1 MSPQRR
7 QHPWRRRRHRRQ
19 QQPNLLRN
27 TIVAKGAT
35 ALGKNYV
42 GQRTVSRGN
51 NLSDDGSCNLNQ
63 ESDQENTEPLLTPI
77 ADDDEPNALVFEPQ
91 PYSPVMNMA
100 ANRTRAQV

>member
-1 MSPQRR
+1 
-7 QHPWRRRRHRRQ
+7 
-19 QQPNLLRN
+19 
-27 TIVAKGAT
+27 
-35 ALGKNYV
+35 LGENYV

-100 ANRTRAQV
+100 ANRTRAQVDQRGAKRPQDGNGDGSSICDVGSVEARPPSSGG

>member
-1 MSPQRR
+1 M
-7 QHPWRRRRHRRQ
+7 
-19 QQPNLLRN
+19 
-27 TIVAKGAT
+27 GE
-35 ALGKNYV
+35 NYV

-100 ANRTRAQV
+100 ANRTRAQVDQRGAKRPQDGNGDGSSICDVGSVEARPPSSGG